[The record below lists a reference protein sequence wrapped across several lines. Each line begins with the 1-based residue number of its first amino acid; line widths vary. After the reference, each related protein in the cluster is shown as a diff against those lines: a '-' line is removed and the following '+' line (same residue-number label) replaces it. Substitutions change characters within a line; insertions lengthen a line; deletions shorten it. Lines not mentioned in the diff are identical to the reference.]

1 MKNNQKTSAV
11 KVIVITLLSILAI
24 GLILGGVGYL
34 ILSNLG
40 DDTNDVENTS
50 SKYVQKIN
58 KNEEYVYDANYEKN
72 VSKKSYVDSFDGN
85 ISVDDIRVPYINI
98 KSDDAEKVNSKLKKM
113 HDELVG
119 YFKQELEIEDS
130 KTTVPGGSTVY
141 YNVYRYDDILSVSVT
156 KGYHGGYDVN
166 QDKYYAY
173 NFDIKTGKLLSYD
186 DLISRLGSV
195 TYNVNYTSSNVKT
208 YVSRAIDI
216 YSKNELKGYTLNST
230 EKISDGMTYTEML
243 NEDIKNYENS
253 ISDNSL
259 VYFCDSNGNLNVVV
273 NLLFPWDSGHLD
285 KIVTVDRFEQQIF
298 DPKY

>member
-1 MKNNQKTSAV
+1 MENSEV
-11 KVIVITLLSILAI
+11 KEVKESNKKESVISEKKKRRNILIVCIIILIFVVIVLT
-24 GLILGGVGYL
+24 GY
-34 ILSNLG
+34 ICYDKFVISNKKEKL
-40 DDTNDVENTS
+40 DDNKETVEKVKSDEDKINDNDVENTS

-119 YFKQELEIEDS
+119 YFKENLKIEDS
-130 KTTVPGGSTVY
+130 KKIFPGGYDVY
-141 YNVYRYDDILSVSVT
+141 YNVYRYDDILSISVT
-156 KGYHGGYDVN
+156 KRYQGGTDV
-166 QDKYYAY
+166 DTYKYYAY
-173 NFDIKTGKLLSYD
+173 NFDIKTGNLLSYD

-195 TYNVNYTSSNVKT
+195 TYNVNYTSSNVKI

-230 EKISDGMTYTEML
+230 EKNI
-243 NEDIKNYENS
+243 
-253 ISDNSL
+253 
-259 VYFCDSNGNLNVVV
+259 
-273 NLLFPWDSGHLD
+273 
-285 KIVTVDRFEQQIF
+285 
-298 DPKY
+298 